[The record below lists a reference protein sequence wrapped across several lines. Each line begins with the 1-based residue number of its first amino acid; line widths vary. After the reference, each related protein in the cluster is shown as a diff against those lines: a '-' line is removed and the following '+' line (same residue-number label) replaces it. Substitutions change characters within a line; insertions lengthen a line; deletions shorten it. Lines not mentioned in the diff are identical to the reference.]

1 LIELRNLT
9 LAELQELISSLGEP
23 SYRAKQ
29 IFEWIHKGADSFD
42 ELTNIPKGLREKLA
56 EVSYIENIKIVEKF
70 VSNIDE
76 TTKYLLQLKGDTSC
90 NGNFIECVLMKYKHG
105 YTVCI
110 STQIGCRMGCKFCA
124 SSHTEFG
131 RNLTAGEMLGQVLL
145 ASNEVSRATNGD
157 VARVSNVVL
166 MGIGE
171 PLDNFDNVLKF
182 FELVNSSDGINI
194 GQRHISLSTCGLA
207 DKIRE
212 LARRNL
218 QITLSVSLH
227 AATDGTRSEIMPI
240 NRRFDIDELLS
251 ACREYAETT
260 GRRISFE
267 YALIAGVNDGREDA
281 ANLAEL
287 IKKYFSRKSVDIK
300 SKGITKKVDIN
311 LGLVHINLIP
321 INYVNESGYE
331 RSKDADKF
339 RAELEKRGVTATL
352 RRELGTD
359 IAAAC
364 GQLRAERVE

>member
-1 LIELRNLT
+1 MIELRNLT
-9 LAELQELISSLGEP
+9 LIELQELISSLGEP

-29 IFEWIHKGADSFD
+29 VFEWIHKGANSFD
-42 ELTNIPKGLREKLA
+42 ELTNIPKGLRERLA
-56 EVSYIENIKIVEKF
+56 SISYIENIKTAEKF

-76 TTKYLLQLKGDTSC
+76 TTKYLLQLSD
-90 NGNFIECVLMKYKHG
+90 GNFIECVLMKYKHG

-124 SSHTEFG
+124 SSHTAFS

-145 ASNEVSRATNGD
+145 ASNEVAKATNGD
-157 VARVSNVVL
+157 VTRVSNVVL

-182 FELVNSSDGINI
+182 FELVNAPDGINI

-212 LARRNL
+212 LSKRNL

-227 AATDGTRSEIMPI
+227 AALDETRSEIMPI
-240 NRRFDIDELLS
+240 NQRFDIDELMN

-281 ANLAEL
+281 MMLAEL
-287 IKKYFSRKSVDIK
+287 IKKYFSRNSVYIK
-300 SKGITKKVDIN
+300 PTDFTKKVDIN

-331 RSKDADKF
+331 RSKDAEKF
-339 RAELEKRGVTATL
+339 RAELERRGVTATL